1 MIVFITN
8 PENMTRVGMISD
20 YKSLIWTER
29 WGSVGD
35 FEMVVIDRPEYR
47 RLKPGN
53 VFELGREGTTA
64 MMLETTE
71 RIVTATDRLIKL
83 KGRSIEIVADYVF
96 LQKTSI
102 YKGST
107 ESCAHKVFDSAIHYD
122 NGNHAFAKDLDLSLF
137 ISFLGSSG
145 DTAITYKTDDTS
157 VLKQYHSLLS
167 NTLSGYRVQR
177 SNTPGSFNYAF
188 DVIADRPRENDK
200 VFLSVSL
207 DDFESFS
214 ILKSISTYRNLVYVR
229 YTNLSGQKQ
238 YMVVTNRQYRRG
250 TELPWELGRRM
261 YILDYTAEK
270 YQDYATYADFTASLV
285 NMADR
290 DLAEKTFQNVFDGK
304 LNPVSRYSFPRD
316 YKLGDLV
323 PVLSDSEKYTALITE
338 YIISATTNSIEEYPT
353 LQFMSAQG
361 A

>member
-8 PENMTRVGMISD
+8 PADMTRVGMISD
-20 YKSLIWTER
+20 FKSLIWTER

-53 VFELGREGTTA
+53 IFELNREGTTA
-64 MMLETTE
+64 MMLETSE
-71 RIVTATDRLIKL
+71 RSVTTTDRIITF

-107 ESCAHKVFDSAIHYD
+107 ESCAHKVFTSALHYD
-122 NGNHAFAKDLDLSLF
+122 TGNHAFGKDLDLSLF
-137 ISFLGSSG
+137 KTFLGSYG
-145 DTAITYKTDDTS
+145 TTAITYQTDDTS

-167 NTLSGYRVQR
+167 ITLSGYRVQR
-177 SNTPGSFNYAF
+177 SNTPGSFNYSF
-188 DVIADRPRENDK
+188 DVITDQPRENDK
-200 VFLSVSL
+200 VFFSASL

-214 ILKSISTYRNLVYVR
+214 ILKSISTYRNVVYVR
-229 YTNLSGQKQ
+229 YTTLSGQEQ
-238 YMVVTNRQYRRG
+238 YMAVYNNQYRSG
-250 TELPWELGRRM
+250 TELPWEMGRRM
-261 YILDYTAEK
+261 YILDYTDEK
-270 YQDYATYADFTASLV
+270 YQEYESYADFTASLV
-285 NMADR
+285 NMANR
-290 DLAEKTFQNVFDGK
+290 DLAEKAFQNVFDGK

-353 LQFMSAQG
+353 LHFMSA
-361 A
+361 

>member
-20 YKSLIWTER
+20 FKSLIWTER

-47 RLKPGN
+47 KLKPGN
-53 VFELGREGTTA
+53 IFELNREGTTA
-64 MMLETTE
+64 MMLETSE
-71 RIVTATDRLIKL
+71 RSVTTTDRVITF
-83 KGRSIEIVADYVF
+83 KGRSIEIVADYVS
-96 LQKTSI
+96 LQKTSM

-107 ESCAHKVFDSAIHYD
+107 ESCAHKVFTSALHYD
-122 NGNHAFAKDLDLSLF
+122 TGNHAFGKDLDLSLF
-137 ISFLGSSG
+137 KTFLGSYG
-145 DTAITYKTDDTS
+145 TTAITYQTDDTS
-157 VLKQYHSLLS
+157 VLNQYQSILGL
-167 NTLSGYRVQR
+167 TLSGYRVQR
-177 SNTPGSFNYAF
+177 SNTPGSFNYSF
-188 DVIADRPRENDK
+188 DVITDSPRENDK
-200 VFLSVSL
+200 VFFSASL
-207 DDFESFS
+207 DDFESFT
-214 ILKSISTYRNLVYVR
+214 ILKSISTYRNVVYIR
-229 YTNLSGQKQ
+229 YTDFNGEEQYFPVRNKQ
-238 YMVVTNRQYRRG
+238 YRSG

-261 YILDYTAEK
+261 YILDYTDKK

-290 DLAEKTFQNVFDGK
+290 DLADKTFQNVFDGK

-353 LQFMSAQG
+353 LQFMSA
-361 A
+361 

>member
-20 YKSLIWTER
+20 FKSLIWTER

-47 RLKPGN
+47 KLRPGN
-53 VFELGREGTTA
+53 IFELNRDGTTA

-71 RIVTATDRLIKL
+71 RIVTATDRIIKL
-83 KGRSIEIVADYVF
+83 KGRSIEVIADYIY

-107 ESCAHKVFDSAIHYD
+107 ESCAHNVFNSAIHYD
-122 NGNHAFAKDLDLSLF
+122 NGNHAFARDLDLSLF
-137 ISFLGSSG
+137 KSVLGSSG
-145 DTAITYKTDDTS
+145 DTAITYQTDDTS
-157 VLKQYHSLLS
+157 VLNQYQSLLS
-167 NTLSGYRVQR
+167 TTLSGYRVQR
-177 SNTPGSFNYAF
+177 GTTPGPFNYAF
-188 DVIADRPRENDK
+188 DVIADRPRANDK
-200 VFLSVSL
+200 VFFSVSL

-214 ILKSISTYRNLVYVR
+214 VLKSISTYRNLVYVR
-229 YTNLSGQKQ
+229 YTNLNGGKQ
-238 YMVVTNRQYRRG
+238 YLFVLNKQYRRG

-290 DLAEKTFQNVFDGK
+290 DLAEKAYQNVFDGK
-304 LNPVSRYSFPRD
+304 LNPVSRYSFPND

-323 PVLSDSEKYTALITE
+323 PVLSGSEKYTTLITE

>member
-8 PENMTRVGMISD
+8 PANMTRIGMISD
-20 YKSLIWTER
+20 FKSLIWTER

-47 RLKPGN
+47 QLKPGN
-53 VFELGREGTTA
+53 IFELNREGTTA
-64 MMLETTE
+64 MMLETSE
-71 RIVTATDRLIKL
+71 RSITTTDRVITL

-107 ESCAHKVFDSAIHYD
+107 ESCAHKMFTSALHYD
-122 NGNHAFAKDLDLSLF
+122 TGNHAFGKDLDLSLF
-137 ISFLGSSG
+137 STFLGSYG
-145 DTAITYKTDDTS
+145 TKDITFKTDDTS

-167 NTLSGYRVQR
+167 ITLSGYRVQR
-177 SNTPGSFNYAF
+177 SNIPGSFNYAF
-188 DVIADRPRENDK
+188 DLITDRPRENDK
-200 VFLSVSL
+200 VFFSASL

-214 ILKSISTYRNLVYVR
+214 ILKSISTYRNVVYVR
-229 YTNLSGQKQ
+229 YTTIDGQER
-238 YMVVTNRQYRRG
+238 YMPVYNNQYRSG
-250 TELPWELGRRM
+250 TELPWEMGRRM
-261 YILDYTAEK
+261 YILDYTDEK
-270 YQDYATYADFTASLV
+270 YQEYATYADFTASLV
-285 NMADR
+285 NMASR
-290 DLAEKTFQNVFDGK
+290 DLSEKAFQNVFDGK

-353 LQFMSAQG
+353 LHFMSA
-361 A
+361 